1 MPTDLPPAPERTQ
14 TPPASVPSTW
24 NSSAIGALLF
34 GLLGGLVAWVAI
46 EMFLPMIKIPDEI
59 TSKMMSVPEPMVQAN
74 NLKREVFTLAVIGGL
89 AGLALAVGE
98 GFFRRC
104 WKTAI
109 LGGIACAVL
118 GTAFGALAGYVGHVA
133 YLQLKASRAM
143 SDLVRTMAVHGS
155 MFAIIGGGV
164 GLALGALLVR
174 RIGAAITCFIA
185 GLLAA
190 VLAVVIYTV
199 LSAAFMPNTITD
211 VVIPLKA
218 TERVLWICLA
228 TGLLGL
234 VLAAI
239 ARSAAPKRA

>member
-1 MPTDLPPAPERTQ
+1 VA
-14 TPPASVPSTW
+14 VPSTW
-24 NSSAIGALLF
+24 KSSAIGALLF
-34 GLLGGLVAWVAI
+34 GVLGGLVAWVAI

-59 TSKMMSVPEPMVQAN
+59 TSKMMSVPEPMVQKI
-74 NLKREVFTLAVIGGL
+74 NLKREIFTLTVIGGL

-98 GFFRRC
+98 GFSRRC
-104 WKTAI
+104 WKSAI

-118 GTAFGALAGYVGHVA
+118 GAAFGALAGYVGHVA

-143 SDLVRTMAVHGS
+143 SDLVRTMVVHGS

-174 RIGAAITCFIA
+174 RVGATIKCFIA

-199 LSAAFMPNTITD
+199 LSAVFLPNAITD

-218 TERVLWICLA
+218 AERVLWICLA

-234 VLAAI
+234 VVAAI
-239 ARSAAPKRA
+239 ARPAAPKST